1 MQHSVWVTT
10 AAAAVT
16 VKDATYRYPG
26 AASLALDGASL
37 EVTTGEITG
46 LIGVNGAGKSTILK
60 ALMGILAPSGGTLQI
75 LGLAPE
81 EARRTG
87 LVGYVPQAEDIDED
101 FPLTVRDVVGMG
113 RYGRLGTTRRLGRVD
128 RVAVADALEQ
138 VQLADLADRRIGR
151 LSGGQRRRVF
161 VARGLAQ
168 DAQVLLLDEPFSGVD
183 KRSEAVIVAVLRAL
197 TARGGAVLV
206 STHDL
211 AALPELADRA
221 VLLHHR
227 VLASGTPAEVLTPA
241 NLALAFGGEVSR

>member
-1 MQHSVWVTT
+1 MPDSAWVTT
-10 AAAAVT
+10 THAVT
-16 VKDATYRYPG
+16 VQDVTYSYPG
-26 AASLALDGASL
+26 APSPALDGAFL

-60 ALMGILAPSGGTLQI
+60 ALMGILVPSSGTLRI
-75 LGLAPE
+75 LGLTPE
-81 EARRTG
+81 RARRTG

-101 FPLTVRDVVGMG
+101 FPLSVRDVVGMG
-113 RYGRLGTTRRLGRVD
+113 RYGRLGTTRRLGRAD
-128 RVAVADALEQ
+128 KVAVDDALGQ
-138 VQLADLADRRIGR
+138 VELTDLADRRIGR

-183 KRSEAVIVAVLRAL
+183 KRSEALIVRVLRGL

-211 AALPELADRA
+211 AALPTLADRA

-227 VLASGTPAEVLTPA
+227 VLASGTPAEVLTA
-241 NLALAFGGEVSR
+241 DNLALAFGGEDLR

>member
-1 MQHSVWVTT
+1 MRDSDWVTT
-10 AAAAVT
+10 TTHAVT
-16 VKDATYRYPG
+16 VHDVTYSYPG
-26 AASLALDGASL
+26 GASPALDGAFL

-60 ALMGILAPSGGTLQI
+60 ALMGILAPSSGTLQI
-75 LGLAPE
+75 LGLPPE
-81 EARRTG
+81 RARRTG

-101 FPLTVRDVVGMG
+101 FPLSVRDVVGMG
-113 RYGRLGTTRRLGRVD
+113 RYGRLGTTRRLGRADRAAVD
-128 RVAVADALEQ
+128 DALGQ
-138 VQLADLADRRIGR
+138 VELADLADRRIGR

-183 KRSEAVIVAVLRAL
+183 KRSEALIVRVLRGL

-211 AALPELADRA
+211 AALPALADRA

-227 VLASGTPAEVLTPA
+227 VLASGTPAEVLTA
-241 NLALAFGGEVSR
+241 DNLALAFGGEDLR

>member
-1 MQHSVWVTT
+1 MHDSAWVTT
-10 AAAAVT
+10 SAAVT
-16 VKDATYRYPG
+16 VEDATYTYPG
-26 AASLALDGASL
+26 STSPALDGASL
-37 EVTTGEITG
+37 QVATGEITG

-60 ALMGILAPSGGTLQI
+60 ALMGILAPSAGTLQI
-75 LGLAPE
+75 LGLVPE
-81 EARRTG
+81 QARRTG

-113 RYGRLGTTRRLGRVD
+113 RYGRLGATRRLRRADREAVD
-128 RVAVADALEQ
+128 GALDQ
-138 VQLADLADRRIGR
+138 VELADLADRRIGR

-183 KRSEAVIVAVLRAL
+183 KRSEALIVTVLRTL

-241 NLALAFGGEVSR
+241 NLALAFGGEDLR

>member
-1 MQHSVWVTT
+1 MQHSAWVTT

-16 VKDATYRYPG
+16 VKDATYSYPG
-26 AASLALDGASL
+26 AATPALDGASL

-81 EARRTG
+81 QARRTG

-113 RYGRLGTTRRLGRVD
+113 RYGRLGITRRLGRAD